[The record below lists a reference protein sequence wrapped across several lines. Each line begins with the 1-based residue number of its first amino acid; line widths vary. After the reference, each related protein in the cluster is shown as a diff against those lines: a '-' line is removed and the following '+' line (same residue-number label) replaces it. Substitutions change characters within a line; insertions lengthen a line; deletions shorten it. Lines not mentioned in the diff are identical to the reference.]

1 MHKRVVRL
9 VCQKKKLVS
18 ASFAK
23 PQFLTEGR
31 GHGCKH
37 LESSDEST
45 LLDLRVWQGTLH
57 AGERIKV
64 QRASKNMV
72 AIQTIKLDQ
81 NEDEV
86 DTLKFFKQHHWVF
99 A

>member
-1 MHKRVVRL
+1 
-9 VCQKKKLVS
+9 
-18 ASFAK
+18 
-23 PQFLTEGR
+23 
-31 GHGCKH
+31 GCKH
-37 LESSDEST
+37 LESSNGST
-45 LLDLRVWQGTLH
+45 LLNLRVWQGTLQ
-57 AGERIKV
+57 AGERIKG